1 MGSPQIIKI
10 RSVYNNLKSIVK
22 DSEVDDYHSL
32 DEDFFDA
39 LKKYNKTRKSF
50 EFEKLLDVIVGII
63 LYGKRNIVIFVI
75 MFNIFYIII
84 QGIVLW
90 HLCFFFWLFCS
101 A

>member
-1 MGSPQIIKI
+1 VFSPQIIKI

-50 EFEKLLDVIVGII
+50 EFEKLLD
-63 LYGKRNIVIFVI
+63 
-75 MFNIFYIII
+75 
-84 QGIVLW
+84 
-90 HLCFFFWLFCS
+90 

>member
-39 LKKYNKTRKSF
+39 LKK
-50 EFEKLLDVIVGII
+50 
-63 LYGKRNIVIFVI
+63 
-75 MFNIFYIII
+75 
-84 QGIVLW
+84 
-90 HLCFFFWLFCS
+90 
-101 A
+101 